1 MQKKYKK
8 VENGNAAKSQKT
20 METLVGNFCAEALS

>member
-8 VENGNAAKSQKT
+8 VENGNVAKSQKT
-20 METLVGNFCAEALS
+20 METLVGNLYAEALS